1 METIDRQVLL
11 DQFIAELVLLPDE
24 YLYYFFG
31 IVASFRKQIE
41 VLDKQKALV
50 ENPIEDLEAG
60 YRCMAADQTRENEAN
75 EWIEATLNHVEL

>member
-1 METIDRQVLL
+1 METINRQVLL

-41 VLDKQKALV
+41 NLPTQSI
-50 ENPIEDLEAG
+50 EQHEDLEAG
-60 YRCMAADQTRENEAN
+60 YRRMAADETRENEAN
-75 EWIEATLNHVEL
+75 EWIEGTLNHVEL

>member
-41 VLDKQKALV
+41 VLDKQKAFE
-50 ENPIEDLEAG
+50 ENPIEDLEMG
-60 YRCMAADQTRENEAN
+60 YRRMAADQTRENEAN